1 MIDKATKDANKKLVE
16 RFPFLIPRN
25 EWSGKKITEGA
36 GFWPGS
42 PDKVPEYD
50 YEFTALDDMPIGW
63 RKAFGEQM
71 CEELKEALDK
81 CELSDKEKEWYGDWY
96 PIQIKEKYGSLRFYP
111 SWSTEDIEKILL
123 KYERLSEVTC
133 IECGAPATKYTVGW
147 ISPYCDK
154 CASKYDTVITK
165 EEYFDKN
172 FWEF

>member
-25 EWSGKKITEGA
+25 AWSGKKITDGA
-36 GFWPGS
+36 GFWPGA
-42 PDKVPEYD
+42 PDKIPEYD
-50 YEFTALDDMPIGW
+50 YEYTALDYMPTGW

-71 CEELKEALDK
+71 CQEIMDELVKENIVD
-81 CELSDKEKEWYGDWY
+81 EYY
-96 PIQIKEKYGSLRFYP
+96 PVQVKEKYGFLRWYTNF
-111 SWSTEDIEKILL
+111 STKELDNIVR
-123 KYERLSEVTC
+123 KYEDLSEKTC
-133 IECGAPATKYTVGW
+133 IICGAPATKYTVGW